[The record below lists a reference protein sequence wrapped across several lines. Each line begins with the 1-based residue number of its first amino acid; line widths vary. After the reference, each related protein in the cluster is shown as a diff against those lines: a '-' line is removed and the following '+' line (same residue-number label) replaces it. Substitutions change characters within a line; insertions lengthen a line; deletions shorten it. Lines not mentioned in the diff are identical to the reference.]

1 MAESLITQHIDLWTS
16 AIEAKSTA
24 GRGSKN
30 KFDLYGI
37 KKLRELILE
46 LAVRGKLVPQDP
58 NDEPASILL
67 DKINKEKNKLIQE
80 NKLKKS
86 GKNTNTPENE
96 EAIDLPNGW
105 KLTKLIDVYDVRDG
119 THDTP
124 KYTQEGY
131 PLITSKNL
139 YTGKLDFS
147 DIKFISELDH
157 LKISERSRVDR
168 NDILFAMIGSIG
180 NPTIVDVET
189 EFSIK
194 NVALFKYYKYEL
206 SAPHYLKY
214 YLICAADKLKSKSAG
229 GVQPFVSLG
238 TLRDFIFPL
247 PPLEEQHR
255 IVAKVDELMALCDQL
270 EQQTLTSID
279 AHATLVETLLE
290 TLTNSADA
298 AELEQ
303 NWARISEHFD
313 TLFTTE
319 QSIDALKQTIL
330 QLAVMGKLVRQD
342 PTDEPAS
349 VLLEKIA
356 AEKAQLIKDKKIKK
370 EKPLPPISDDE
381 KPFELPQGW
390 EWCRLA
396 NFADVGT
403 GATPSRANS
412 SYWQPE
418 EFSWV
423 SSGETGELFVTKT
436 KEKISRL
443 AVKETNVS
451 IYPVGTLIV
460 AMYGQGKTR
469 GQITELLIEAG
480 TNQACAAIRLI
491 NENES
496 HKKYIKLFFLKAY
509 EEIRSFAAGG
519 AQPNLNVGKISTTVI
534 PIPPLNEQKR
544 IVAKVDLLM
553 LLCEQ
558 LKNRLQESCKI
569 QLHLTNSIVMQ
580 GVEI

>member
-1 MAESLITQHIDLWTS
+1 M
-16 AIEAKSTA
+16 
-24 GRGSKN
+24 
-30 KFDLYGI
+30 
-37 KKLRELILE
+37 
-46 LAVRGKLVPQDP
+46 
-58 NDEPASILL
+58 PA
-67 DKINKEKNKLIQE
+67 
-80 NKLKKS
+80 
-86 GKNTNTPENE
+86 
-96 EAIDLPNGW
+96 A
-105 KLTKLIDVYDVRDG
+105 
-119 THDTP
+119 H
-124 KYTQEGY
+124 
-131 PLITSKNL
+131 
-139 YTGKLDFS
+139 F
-147 DIKFISELDH
+147 
-157 LKISERSRVDR
+157 
-168 NDILFAMIGSIG
+168 
-180 NPTIVDVET
+180 
-189 EFSIK
+189 
-194 NVALFKYYKYEL
+194 L
-206 SAPHYLKY
+206 SANAAAGAVVMNLN
-214 YLICAADKLKSKSAG
+214 ADK
-229 GVQPFVSLG
+229 VRNVS
-238 TLRDFIFPL
+238 IPI
-247 PPLEEQHR
+247 PPQAEQHR
-255 IVAKVDELMALCDQL
+255 VVAKINELMALCDQL
-270 EQQTLTSID
+270 ELQTLTSID

-342 PTDEPAS
+342 PADEPAS

-396 NFADVGT
+396 NFSDVGT
-403 GATPSRANS
+403 GATPSRTNS

-423 SSGETGELFVTKT
+423 SSGETGELFVAKT

-443 AVKETNVS
+443 AVNETNVS

-544 IVAKVDLLM
+544 IVAKVELLM

-569 QLHLTNSIVMQ
+569 QLHLTNAIVMQ